1 MRKKIKIE
9 MSHFQNKNRYY
20 GNIPGKKIDFW
31 IVTEDENQ
39 EYDFA
44 RSLCCFA
51 SEQYLLKKRFT
62 IENMDAIIKQ
72 SFVSLIEEKV
82 DKRVKLDEKV
92 SLLIIMIYRSEA
104 IIGNIGYSR
113 FSLIRNKE
121 KILEISRNRTE
132 KIILKDGDLVLLDSE
147 ISAEENGPKMSS
159 RNSIFKSIRVYSK
172 MLLILFCFISVG
184 KTIEGNKKYITQK
197 PTSKIETKM
206 IRTWGNYKIS
216 IPEIQENSSIEIID
230 KKVSMNSK
238 VKQNKRKYKN
248 KNNQISLDEEIK
260 QNWKALGKDE
270 EGNDL

>member
-9 MSHFQNKNRYY
+9 MNYFQNKNRYY

-132 KIILKDGDLVLLDSE
+132 KIILKDGDLVILDSE
-147 ISAEENGPKMSS
+147 ISVEENGPKMSS

>member
-9 MSHFQNKNRYY
+9 ISHFQNRNRYY

-39 EYDFA
+39 EYNFA
-44 RSLCCFA
+44 KSLCYFA
-51 SEQYLLKKRFT
+51 SEQYLLESKFAT
-62 IENMDAIIKQ
+62 ENMDAIIKQ
-72 SFVSLIEEKV
+72 SLVSLLEEKV
-82 DKRVKLDEKV
+82 DKRVGLYEKQ
-92 SLLIIMIYRSEA
+92 SLLIIMIHKSEA
-104 IIGNIGYSR
+104 IIGNIGYSK
-113 FSLIRNKE
+113 FFLIRNE
-121 KILEISRNRTE
+121 ERILEISGNRTE
-132 KIILKDGDLVLLDSE
+132 KIILKDGDLVILDSE
-147 ISAEENGPKMSS
+147 ISVEENGPKMSS

-197 PTSKIETKM
+197 PASKIEAKI

-216 IPEIQENSSIEIID
+216 IAEIQENSGVEIID
-230 KKVSMNSK
+230 EKVSVNSK
-238 VKQNKRKYKN
+238 VKQNKKKHKN

>member
-72 SFVSLIEEKV
+72 SFISLVEEKV
-82 DKRVKLDEKV
+82 DKKVKLDEKV

-147 ISAEENGPKMSS
+147 IS
-159 RNSIFKSIRVYSK
+159 IRVYSK
-172 MLLILFCFISVG
+172 MLIILFCFISVG

-197 PTSKIETKM
+197 PISKIETNI
-206 IRTWGNYKIS
+206 IRTWSNYEII
-216 IPEIQENSSIEIID
+216 IPEIQENSSVEIIG
-230 KKVSMNSK
+230 KKVSLNNK
-238 VKQNKRKYKN
+238 VKQNKREYKN